1 MKCLRIDLQAK
12 LAPYLHGFL
21 SASEMRCMEDHL
33 VECPDCREQ
42 LSKTLEGDRLAAQ
55 LPSVKGPEH
64 AWIGI
69 EARLKNSNR
78 QSKRRHVHVIRAA
91 IGGVSAIIAVL
102 IFLMARNGMLQEL
115 KSDELRNF
123 NRASFREVA
132 LRNFEVNTEP
142 HVTTEGY
149 VSEIRVRDEDG
160 RRTFK
165 LVDNLNRPNH
175 FVVCEIIAPSRLLVP
190 ATGSRIRV
198 YGVSRYDG
206 KDDHQWYEVHPVL
219 DIQPAP

>member
-1 MKCLRIDLQAK
+1 VKCWRIDLQTK
-12 LAPYLHGFL
+12 LASYLHGSL
-21 SASEMRCMEDHL
+21 SASAMRSMEDHL
-33 VECPDCREQ
+33 IECAACREQ

-55 LPSVKGPEH
+55 LPSMKGPDH
-64 AWIGI
+64 SWIRI
-69 EARLKNSNR
+69 EARLKSSNQ
-78 QSKRRHVHVIRAA
+78 QSERHHVHLMRAA

-102 IFLMARNGMLQEL
+102 ILLMARNGIFQEL
-115 KSDELRNF
+115 KSDETRNF

-132 LRNFEVNTEP
+132 LRNFEANTEP

-149 VSEIRVRDEDG
+149 VSEMRVRDEDG
-160 RRTFK
+160 RRMFK

-175 FVVCEIIAPSRLLVP
+175 FVVCEIIAPSKLPVP

-206 KDDHQWYEVHPVL
+206 KGDHQWYEVHPVL
-219 DIQPAP
+219 DIEPAP